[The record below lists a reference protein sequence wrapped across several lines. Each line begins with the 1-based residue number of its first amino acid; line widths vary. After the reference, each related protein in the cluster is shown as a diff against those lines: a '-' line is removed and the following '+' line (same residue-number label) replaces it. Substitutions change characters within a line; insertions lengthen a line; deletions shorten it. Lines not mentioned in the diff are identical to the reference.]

1 MNILIAPDSFKGSLS
16 SLEASARIES
26 GIRRVFLESNIVCA
40 PIGDGGEGTM
50 DSLVQSLGGKY
61 HEVQVRNPNGDLIFA
76 RFGELKNGSA
86 IIEMAESSGLT
97 LIDMD
102 KLDIMNATSFG
113 FGELIKSA
121 LDLGC
126 REIFLCIGGSATN
139 DGGVGMLQA
148 LGVSFKD
155 NSGNEISFGG
165 GSLGLVSIIDTE
177 GLDRRLRESKLK
189 VLCDVNN
196 PLIGKNGA
204 SFIYGPQKGA
214 NEDQVLILDEN
225 LSHYADIVEKSINK
239 KIRQIPGV
247 GAAGGVGFALLG
259 FLDAELLSGVE
270 FVMDMLE
277 IDKLI
282 EWADLVVTGE
292 GKIDEQSVF
301 GKVIAGIRSRSTKY
315 NKPVIALGGS
325 ISDGVEPLYKS
336 GISTLEP
343 SVCKPMT
350 IEEAC
355 VHAGKYLENAS
366 ERVMRAINVGI
377 QLKEKEC

>member
-165 GSLGLVSIIDTE
+165 GSLGLVSE
-177 GLDRRLRESKLK
+177 VE
-189 VLCDVNN
+189 
-196 PLIGKNGA
+196 IGRA
-204 SFIYGPQKGA
+204 SC
-214 NEDQVLILDEN
+214 
-225 LSHYADIVEKSINK
+225 
-239 KIRQIPGV
+239 R
-247 GAAGGVGFALLG
+247 
-259 FLDAELLSGVE
+259 
-270 FVMDMLE
+270 
-277 IDKLI
+277 
-282 EWADLVVTGE
+282 
-292 GKIDEQSVF
+292 
-301 GKVIAGIRSRSTKY
+301 
-315 NKPVIALGGS
+315 
-325 ISDGVEPLYKS
+325 
-336 GISTLEP
+336 
-343 SVCKPMT
+343 
-350 IEEAC
+350 
-355 VHAGKYLENAS
+355 
-366 ERVMRAINVGI
+366 ERV
-377 QLKEKEC
+377 